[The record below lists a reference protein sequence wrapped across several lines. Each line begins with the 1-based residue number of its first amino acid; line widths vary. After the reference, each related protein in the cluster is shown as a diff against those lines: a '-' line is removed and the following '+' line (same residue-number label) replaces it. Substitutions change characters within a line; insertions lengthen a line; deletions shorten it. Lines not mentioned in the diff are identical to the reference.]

1 MLGTSLSGSCKNS
14 CHSSPQVHRVVP
26 EQSQALHSPE
36 NLQHSKWNSAVRCNL
51 SLCWSLPKRFTTQTL
66 NRMIGVL
73 LVLSMKAGSGSLHVF
88 LQHKY
93 SSYLS
98 CQPAMAVLAS
108 PCLHK
113 TGSQSLLFTCRV
125 CVFVL
130 YMTEAATWSARC
142 SMTCCCTHGQPF
154 ARRNDILVVVKQG
167 GVPAGTDLGA
177 TKGALLGRPRRR
189 DSLSD

>member
-1 MLGTSLSGSCKNS
+1 M
-14 CHSSPQVHRVVP
+14 HRVVP

-36 NLQHSKWNSAVRCNL
+36 NLQYSKWNSAVRCNL
-51 SLCWSLPKRFTTQTL
+51 SLCWSLPKHFTTQTL

>member
-1 MLGTSLSGSCKNS
+1 
-14 CHSSPQVHRVVP
+14 
-26 EQSQALHSPE
+26 
-36 NLQHSKWNSAVRCNL
+36 
-51 SLCWSLPKRFTTQTL
+51 
-66 NRMIGVL
+66 
-73 LVLSMKAGSGSLHVF
+73 
-88 LQHKY
+88 
-93 SSYLS
+93 
-98 CQPAMAVLAS
+98 MAVLAS